1 MGFRLPWGCAEPAP
15 AGDCPDPCPAL
26 PCSSLAL
33 LGADPCFS
41 ARLLE
46 PGPGLISFP
55 TLPPAL
61 GWKEAGQVAV
71 DAQCQQ
77 DHDSG

>member
-1 MGFRLPWGCAEPAP
+1 MLFRLPCVCAEPAP
-15 AGDCPDPCPAL
+15 ERDFAGPCPAG

-33 LGADPCFS
+33 PRADPCFS
-41 ARLLE
+41 GWLLAL
-46 PGPGLISFP
+46 GPGLTSFP
-55 TLPPAL
+55 TFPPAL
-61 GWKEAGQVAV
+61 GWKEDGQVAV